1 MKYPRVNPFKQLLI
15 LSETCKYEQQI
26 ENYFK
31 NPITRILFGTES
43 RFTLSLRTWELSV
56 GYMYSAIT
64 AIFDEHAKRR
74 ERESEIINLVTPN
87 QGVLAENFLLQ
98 GRQRLY

>member
-1 MKYPRVNPFKQLLI
+1 
-15 LSETCKYEQQI
+15 
-26 ENYFK
+26 
-31 NPITRILFGTES
+31 
-43 RFTLSLRTWELSV
+43 
-56 GYMYSAIT
+56 MYSAIT